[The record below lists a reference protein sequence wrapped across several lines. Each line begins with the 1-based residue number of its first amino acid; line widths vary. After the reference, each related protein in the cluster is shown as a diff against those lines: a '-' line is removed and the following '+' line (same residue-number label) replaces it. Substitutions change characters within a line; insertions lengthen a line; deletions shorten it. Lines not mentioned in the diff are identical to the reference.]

1 MEAKFFSYKVDGM
14 VLQPV
19 DDYLKITKNFNRK
32 ELLDELKEILKKQN
46 FKVDPASVE
55 YKIVDDQLFI
65 LGMAVEEKE
74 PKSIGFMGG
83 K

>member
-14 VLQPV
+14 VLQPLN
-19 DDYLKITKNFNRK
+19 DHLKLSKSFNRK
-32 ELLDELKEILKKQN
+32 ELLNELKDILKEQN
-46 FKVDPASVE
+46 FKVDTGSVE

>member
-19 DDYLKITKNFNRK
+19 NDHLKTTKSFNRK
-32 ELLDELKEILKKQN
+32 ELLDELKDILKEQN
-46 FKVDPASVE
+46 FKVDPGSVE

>member
-74 PKSIGFMGG
+74 PKTIGFMGG

>member
-19 DDYLKITKNFNRK
+19 NDNLKLSKSFNRK
-32 ELLDELKEILKKQN
+32 ELLNELKEILKEQN
-46 FKVDPASVE
+46 FKVDPNAIE
-55 YKIVDDQLFI
+55 YKIIDDQLFI
-65 LGMAVEEKE
+65 LGMAIEDHE
-74 PKSIGFMGG
+74 PKSIGFMTG